1 MKKLLLMII
10 ALLLPPAEAGAVENL
25 YTSEVVVANQGED
38 ERNAAV
44 PDALI
49 QVLQKLSGQREL
61 AFSPALDEALSNAN
75 RLLHSFRYKNLERTG
90 SDGVM
95 FRELRLVAQ
104 FRKSEIDR
112 VVQQAGLPRWGQ
124 DRPPVQIWVVMDDG
138 LNRQFKPVE
147 FGYAWEAMENI
158 AAMRGL
164 SLIWPDLDE
173 EELQLI
179 DMGLVW
185 GGFIDYLVE
194 RGAPHDGVA
203 IVTIRRDGPFWALNW
218 AVSNGAEKWSWRNS
232 DQELMFALVDG
243 IHQMTDRFAASNTI
257 AASAQSEWS
266 FDITIGGINSARDY
280 AACLDYLGDLSL
292 VTGVEVAGAD
302 PGRVHFVLQ
311 LNASPEHLPDVFS
324 RGAMLYPSRVGSQY
338 DYELLR

>member
-10 ALLLPPAEAGAVENL
+10 ALLLPLAEAGAMENL
-25 YTSEVVVANQGED
+25 YAGEVVVANQGED

-49 QVLQKLSGQREL
+49 QVLQKLSGQREI
-61 AFSPALDEALSNAN
+61 AFSPALDEALANAN

-90 SDGVM
+90 SDGVK
-95 FRELRLVAQ
+95 FFELSLVAQ
-104 FRKSEIDR
+104 FRKPEIDK

-124 DRPPVQIWVVMDDG
+124 DRPPIQIWVVIDDG

-147 FGYAWEAMENI
+147 FSYAWEAMGNV
-158 AAMRGL
+158 AAIRGL
-164 SLIWPDLDE
+164 PLVWPDLDE

-194 RGAPHDGVA
+194 RGAPQDGVA

-218 AVSNGAEKWSWRNS
+218 TAGNGVEKWSWRNS

-257 AASAQSEWS
+257 EASVQSAWS
-266 FDITIGGINSARDY
+266 FDISIGKINSAQDY
-280 AACLDYLGDLSL
+280 ATCLDYLAGLSL
-292 VTGVEVAGAD
+292 VTDVDVVGAE
-302 PGRVHFVLQ
+302 PGLVHFMLK
-311 LNASPEHLPDVFS
+311 LNASPEHLAGVFG
-324 RGAMLYPSRVGSQY
+324 RGAILRRSSMGAQY